1 MGTVIVS
8 EFMTLNGVIEDPGG
22 AERSKY
28 GGWAFQ
34 FNQGPE
40 GDQLKV
46 EEVMKADALL
56 LGRLTYLEFS
66 QA

>member
-22 AERSKY
+22 AEGSKP

-34 FNQGPE
+34 FNQGSE

-56 LGRLTYLEFS
+56 LG
-66 QA
+66 A